1 MSQCAQQILTIVQDH
16 EPPELRAALRFSRQT
31 ERPIHGAWVA
41 VVVPVSPEV
50 AGIGLGRLVLV
61 DDCGHVIDP
70 CWWTGRAGG
79 GIAQAIGAALLEQIV
94 VSAHVNCCRGVC
106 STMRFALVQRRWQ
119 SRCGWPPGGDCN
131 AVVDAL
137 RDDSTIAGGRSPG
150 NERLTPQTLEWR
162 VTPGPS
168 VKRGD
173 TALFISCANCPRPL
187 SVRPGA
193 RVDVDDARNITSALD
208 VATGHQSRLSEGNAI
223 FDQRQLQLPTSDQLL
238 SGVTVAT

>member
-1 MSQCAQQILTIVQDH
+1 MPLAPIQMFGRTTSPLTCAFFLEERTSASDSPLALAGRPSPRISGHRIHCVSQCAQQILTIVQDH
-16 EPPELRAALRFSRQT
+16 EPPELRVALRFSRQT

-137 RDDSTIAGGRSPG
+137 QDDSTLAGGRSPG

-173 TALFISCANCPRPL
+173 TALFISCA
-187 SVRPGA
+187 VRY
-193 RVDVDDARNITSALD
+193 
-208 VATGHQSRLSEGNAI
+208 
-223 FDQRQLQLPTSDQLL
+223 
-238 SGVTVAT
+238 